1 LFNLK
6 RSAIA
11 LSTVVTVGLVAVVAL
26 SSTAGGQAALREAT
40 SKFSVTAHAAGGG
53 GCCGGVDGLTI
64 SSPASLVAKLA
75 VNVDVSYMCQPIFDP
90 TTGGSVTDLGASVFA
105 SLQERTGGKTVA
117 NGQGIVN
124 ATAVC
129 DEGINPTPTVNHA
142 TVLVTPYAFFP
153 ASPPFKNGTAIA
165 NVQVIACANIFAGSG
180 GPPTCDS
187 GSAGPTIITVK

>member
-1 LFNLK
+1 MRYAWFA
-6 RSAIA
+6 R
-11 LSTVVTVGLVAVVAL
+11 
-26 SSTAGGQAALREAT
+26 
-40 SKFSVTAHAAGGG
+40 G

-90 TTGGSVTDLGASVFA
+90 TTGGLVTDMGASVFA

-117 NGQGIVN
+117 NGQGNAN

-129 DEGINPTPTVNHA
+129 DEGIIPTPTVNHA

-153 ASPPFKNGTAIA
+153 ASPPFKNG
-165 NVQVIACANIFAGSG
+165 NRMSEYPFDVL
-180 GPPTCDS
+180 
-187 GSAGPTIITVK
+187 AGPGAATGFSGRIQRLLHPRESGPSLLP